1 MSGVCS
7 TLGTCW
13 THKDFWFIC
22 ELWELYFCGEPL
34 SLRQP
39 FIPENPDSNC
49 CWRMVHGNFTSRKK
63 KDPFDPWSDFSIEA
77 KMGIFTYIP
86 FFLFQFKVKERISIL
101 FRWLQSPYILPLAP
115 ISSYFFSRVSKSSLQ
130 TCFETNNASVSCK
143 PFTKAVDYYYTAVV
157 ISNQSLGWLVVN

>member
-1 MSGVCS
+1 MLDTQRFLVH
-7 TLGTCW
+7 TYVN
-13 THKDFWFIC
+13 C
-22 ELWELYFCGEPL
+22 E
-34 SLRQP
+34 
-39 FIPENPDSNC
+39 
-49 CWRMVHGNFTSRKK
+49 NFTSVVSLFLLPYVNLSFQKILILTAAGEWYMGTSPQERKK
-63 KDPFDPWSDFSIEA
+63 RSLWSMIRLFYWS
-77 KMGIFTYIP
+77 KNGNFHVYSF

-115 ISSYFFSRVSKSSLQ
+115 ISSYFFSRVSKSRLQ